1 MKTLIFLIY
10 LPILI
15 GFSTSETDNFEIE
28 NGKLIWQKV
37 YETELT
43 KEQLTDKIKN
53 SGNFKNVE
61 LNESGIIAEIT
72 NLTLDYKG
80 YGLSEMSTPIY
91 IARNSV
97 NSFVQIEFKESKYRV
112 SIKNIKLK
120 QNYDD
125 ALSNQGE
132 MTDLEVFAL
141 KKRNTEFK
149 SSFLEKSSKIINF
162 TFENITEFKVKE
174 KDKW

>member
-1 MKTLIFLIY
+1 M
-10 LPILI
+10 
-15 GFSTSETDNFEIE
+15 GFNLSETDNFEIE

-43 KEQLTDKIKN
+43 NEQLKERIKN
-53 SGNFKNVE
+53 SGNFKNLE
-61 LNESGIIAEIT
+61 LSENGIIAEIT
-72 NLTLDYKG
+72 NLSIDYKG
-80 YGLSEMSTPIY
+80 YGSSEMSTPIY
-91 IARNSV
+91 VARNSL
-97 NSFVQIEFKESKYRV
+97 NSFVQIEFKENRYRV
-112 SIKNIKLK
+112 TIKNIKLTQK
-120 QNYDD
+120 YED

-149 SSFLEKSSKIINF
+149 SSFLKKPSKIINF
-162 TFENITEFKVKE
+162 TFEKLTEFKVKAKD

>member
-72 NLTLDYKG
+72 NLTLDFKG
-80 YGLSEMSTPIY
+80 YGSSEMSTPMY

-112 SIKNIKLK
+112 SIKHIKLT

-125 ALSNQGE
+125 ALSSQGE

-149 SSFLEKSSKIINF
+149 SSFLKKPSKIINF

>member
-43 KEQLTDKIKN
+43 KEQLTDKIKS

-61 LNESGIIAEIT
+61 LNESGIIAEIN
-72 NLTLDYKG
+72 NLTLDFKG
-80 YGLSEMSTPIY
+80 YGSSEMSTPMY

-97 NSFVQIEFKESKYRV
+97 NSFVQIEFKDSKYRV
-112 SIKNIKLK
+112 SIKKYKTDTKL
-120 QNYDD
+120 
-125 ALSNQGE
+125 
-132 MTDLEVFAL
+132 
-141 KKRNTEFK
+141 
-149 SSFLEKSSKIINF
+149 
-162 TFENITEFKVKE
+162 
-174 KDKW
+174 

>member
-1 MKTLIFLIY
+1 
-10 LPILI
+10 
-15 GFSTSETDNFEIE
+15 
-28 NGKLIWQKV
+28 
-37 YETELT
+37 
-43 KEQLTDKIKN
+43 
-53 SGNFKNVE
+53 VE
-61 LNESGIIAEIT
+61 LNESGIIAEIN
-72 NLTLDYKG
+72 NLTLDFKG
-80 YGLSEMSTPIY
+80 YGSSEMSTPMY

-97 NSFVQIEFKESKYRV
+97 NSFVQIEFKDSKYRV
-112 SIKNIKLK
+112 SIKNIKLI

-125 ALSNQGE
+125 ALSSQGE

-149 SSFLEKSSKIINF
+149 SSFLKKPSKIINF